1 MGESIS
7 GLDLRIDFEDLQ
19 SFEGGRIRIRSFELL
34 PKPVL
39 LGCLWYSVHGEN
51 PTRLLTFSD
60 ESPGYSAE
68 EEGDSSGVFNCNSRV
83 EDDS

>member
-7 GLDLRIDFEDLQ
+7 DLDLRIDFEDLQ
-19 SFEGGRIRIRSFELL
+19 SFEGGRIRIRSFALL

-51 PTRLLTFSD
+51 PTRLPTFSD